1 VPLSTYQASNREL
14 AAVAASVKVL
24 GPELRKVLRERTRDD
39 VVPLLMRAARVR
51 ARDKVAQRV
60 VGTGRPNLYLGT
72 PGVSFGGARRV
83 AGTATGRQ
91 LARPVELGSDGRRW
105 QDYLERRK
113 GGTVSVL
120 RRTTRQFMPNAT
132 DGGKVI
138 YPAAVAVTDQV
149 VAMWVGWVEDLS
161 VAALSGEL

>member
-1 VPLSTYQASNREL
+1 MPLSTFQASNREL

-24 GPELRKVLRERTRDD
+24 GKEARTVLRERTRDD
-39 VVPLLMRAARVR
+39 VVPMLIRAARGQ
-51 ARDKVAQRV
+51 ARGKVAQRV
-60 VGTGRPNLYLGT
+60 VGTGRPSMYLGT
-72 PGVSFGGARRV
+72 PGVSFGGTRKV

-105 QDYLERRK
+105 RDYLERRN
-113 GGTVSVL
+113 GGQVSVL
-120 RRTTRQFMPNAT
+120 RRTTRQFMPDAT

-138 YPAAVAVTDQV
+138 YPAAVKITDDV
-149 VAMWVGWVEDLS
+149 VDLWVRWVEDLS